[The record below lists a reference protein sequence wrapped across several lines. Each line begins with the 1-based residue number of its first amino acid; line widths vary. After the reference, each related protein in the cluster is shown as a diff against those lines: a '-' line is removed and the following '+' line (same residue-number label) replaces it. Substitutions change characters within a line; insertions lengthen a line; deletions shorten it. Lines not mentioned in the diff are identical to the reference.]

1 MLKNVLCMILAL
13 SLLAVFPVMAA
24 ATDTVSVE
32 NFKTFDDVIQFLNDK
47 YDMTLRQMEGDDY
60 PDPYVERTPEELRAF
75 YESKE
80 AFILKSKALSEI
92 EEEFGC
98 IDYGNPKVR
107 ERLAALWPE
116 NSPEHNPE
124 NSSEAPARA
133 PYAKTQYCYFPI
145 GGGIALKSSC
155 NWHPTGSYTVYS
167 SINDIV
173 GATASDRTSFKVSGS
188 SYSLSSDKRT
198 CYVTVKGS
206 HTDANGYNDLVMRT
220 YRNIIFSADD

>member
-1 MLKNVLCMILAL
+1 MVKNIICMILAL
-13 SLLAVFPVMAA
+13 SLMFVFPLFASAKVAA
-24 ATDTVSVE
+24 TTDTVSVE

-98 IDYGNPKVR
+98 IDYGNPEVR
-107 ERLAALWPE
+107 ERLSALWPE
-116 NSPEHNPE
+116 NSPET
-124 NSSEAPARA
+124 APGA
-133 PYAKTQYCYFPI
+133 PYAKTQYHYFPI
-145 GGGIALKSSC
+145 GGGIAFQSSC
-155 NWHPTGSYTVYS
+155 NWSFTGSYAVYS
-167 SINDIV
+167 SINDTDGV
-173 GATASDRTSFKVSGS
+173 TAAPDGSTFKVLAK
-188 SYSLSSDKRT
+188 SYSLSPDNRT
-198 CYVTVKGS
+198 RYVTVTGS
-206 HTDANGYNDLVMRT
+206 YTNANGYNDLVMRT